1 MDKRNFIVPLADAA
15 PTRINSGVQFTFL
28 HVILIHLYMCNTMY
42 LQKLS
47 FILILV
53 QNRSP

>member
-28 HVILIHLYMCNTMY
+28 HVILIHLYVCNTMY